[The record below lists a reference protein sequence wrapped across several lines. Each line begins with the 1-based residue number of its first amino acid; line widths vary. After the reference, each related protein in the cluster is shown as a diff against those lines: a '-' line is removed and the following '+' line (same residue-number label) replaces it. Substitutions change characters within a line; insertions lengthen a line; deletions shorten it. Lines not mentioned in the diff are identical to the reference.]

1 MFFVVA
7 AVTLYW
13 ILKPVTLNLL
23 LIKILFISV
32 LGKDNRSIVR
42 ILQHHRKS
50 SWHSQL
56 TSTWLAQNQNPFV
69 SLLSPSAEK
78 LSFNGCTSISLL
90 FVGIMCDQMHLFLQS
105 DLILLP
111 ETWWWWWC
119 SLQRF
124 KFKWSSSFSHSC
136 LKKRKR
142 QTLDTTSTS
151 PSQQSY
157 LEELQQMEVKKGV
170 WSLFMFGYIFLPQLL
185 SLSVMWYK
193 SSDCYG
199 PGKCLCICFLTRHL
213 CAVTAIRNLHLNETL
228 WSKVGK

>member
-1 MFFVVA
+1 MDSSFLTVFESFNLLCFHIIVRSV
-7 AVTLYW
+7 LCCSCSHS
-13 ILKPVTLNLL
+13 ILNTLNIL

-42 ILQHHRKS
+42 LLQHHRKS

-78 LSFNGCTSISLL
+78 LSFNGCTSILLL
-90 FVGIMCDQMHLFLQS
+90 FAGIMCDQMHLFLQS

-136 LKKRKR
+136 
-142 QTLDTTSTS
+142 
-151 PSQQSY
+151 
-157 LEELQQMEVKKGV
+157 
-170 WSLFMFGYIFLPQLL
+170 
-185 SLSVMWYK
+185 
-193 SSDCYG
+193 
-199 PGKCLCICFLTRHL
+199 
-213 CAVTAIRNLHLNETL
+213 
-228 WSKVGK
+228 